1 MIKSDTLRITTEL
14 IQNPTGGIDTL
25 SRPREV
31 FRVEVQLGGHVTLR
45 LELISISKLLPI
57 VHWLKGS
64 THNTACPSTEKFV
77 NVKNEL
83 IYIDFTEYVCPH
95 LHK

>member
-1 MIKSDTLRITTEL
+1 MLKSDKLRITTEL
-14 IQNPTGGIDTL
+14 IQNPTGGMDAECL

-45 LELISISKLLPI
+45 PKLTSISKLLLI

-64 THNTACPSTEKFV
+64 THNTILRRKV
-77 NVKNEL
+77 NL
-83 IYIDFTEYVCPH
+83 
-95 LHK
+95 